1 MKKINIIFLFLHF
14 VAILIG
20 LWLLLITISL
30 HIIIYL
36 YKKLS
41 GPSDLEKLEIS
52 MEETNKK
59 ARKYADSLGID
70 YDQMEKEFRDLMDKG

>member
-70 YDQMEKEFRDLMDKG
+70 YDEMEKEFQDEMDK

>member
-1 MKKINIIFLFLHF
+1 
-14 VAILIG
+14 
-20 LWLLLITISL
+20 
-30 HIIIYL
+30 
-36 YKKLS
+36 
-41 GPSDLEKLEIS
+41 